1 MAQVQELPTAAL
13 LPDIENPRLS
23 ESNEGENET
32 LRALAEEQGPKL
44 AVLAEDIVRHGL
56 NPGDLFYVLQLEDG
70 SQRFA
75 VLEGN
80 RRLTALRALENPT
93 RFTGAIKTGT
103 LSKLKGLGEQYRKA
117 PIENVNCTIFNDREE
132 AHHWIE
138 LRHTG
143 EAKGAGTVR
152 WRSDA
157 ASRFAAGTEA
167 GPTQTQALDFLERR
181 GDITSLTRSQ
191 VPATTLRRLLD
202 TPYVR
207 EKIGLGY
214 KDKKLQVVAGE
225 APVAKALNWI
235 VENLISGEITEPKVS
250 SVEDRKQFA
259 DELPADIVVTPNG
272 KGQKNQALTVDL
284 DIASFGNPGA
294 GKSTSAGDGKPKQSK
309 NTTAKPRPYLIPQD
323 CVLNITDERLRRIA
337 GELRKLHIEDFTNSV
352 GVMMRVFIELSGD
365 SYITR
370 NGLSG
375 IAEKAAL
382 NKKMTAIATDLRNR
396 SKLSEKQ
403 VKPVLKACEKGSLLA
418 PSVTLLHEYVHN
430 PYMFP
435 TASDLRDAWDNLQP
449 YMVALWE
456 I

>member
-44 AVLAEDIVRHGL
+44 AVLAKDIVQHGL
-56 NPGDLFYVLQLEDG
+56 NPGDLFYVLQLDDG

-103 LSKLKGLGEQYRKA
+103 LSKLKSLGEQYRKA

-143 EAKGAGTVR
+143 EANGAGTVR

-214 KDKKLQVVAGE
+214 KDKKLQVVDGE
-225 APVAKALNWI
+225 EPVAKALNWI
-235 VENLISGEITEPKVS
+235 VGKLISGEITEPKIS
-250 SVEDRKQFA
+250 SVENRKQFA
-259 DELPADIVVTPNG
+259 DELPEDIVVT
-272 KGQKNQALTVDL
+272 LTDDHKKQEL
-284 DIASFGNPGA
+284 DDRDIGLFGNPGA
-294 GKSTSAGDGKPKQSK
+294 GKPTPAEDAKPKKSK
-309 NTTAKPRPYLIPQD
+309 EATAKSRTNLIPQD
-323 CVLNITDERLRRIA
+323 CVMNITDERLRRIA

-365 SYITR
+365 SYLVR

-375 IAEKAAL
+375 ITEKAAL
-382 NKKMTAIATDLRNR
+382 NKKIAAIATDLQNR
-396 SKLSEKQ
+396 AKLSAKQ
-403 VKPVLKACEKGSLLA
+403 VQPVLKACQKGSLLA
-418 PSVTLLHEYVHN
+418 PSVTLMHEYVHN

-435 TASDLRDAWDNLQP
+435 TASDLRDGWDNLQP

>member
-1 MAQVQELPTAAL
+1 MAQIQELPAAAL

-44 AVLAEDIVRHGL
+44 AVLAKDIVQHGL
-56 NPGDLFYVLQLEDG
+56 NPGDLFYVIQLEDG

-80 RRLTALRALENPT
+80 RRLTVLRALENPT
-93 RFTGAIKTGT
+93 RFTGAIKSRT
-103 LSKLKGLGEQYRKA
+103 LSKLKGLGEQYRQA

-143 EAKGAGTVR
+143 EAQGAGTVR

-225 APVAKALNWI
+225 EHVAKALNWI
-235 VENLISGEITEPKVS
+235 VENLISGEITEPKIS
-250 SVEDRKQFA
+250 SIELRKEFA
-259 DELPADIVVTPNG
+259 DDLPEDIVVTITDED
-272 KGQKNQALTVDL
+272 KQKTEADDL
-284 DIASFGNPGA
+284 DITSFGNPGA
-294 GKSTSAGDGKPKQSK
+294 GKPSPTDGGKPKKSK
-309 NTTAKPRPYLIPQD
+309 DAKAKPRTNLIPQD
-323 CVLNITDERLRRIA
+323 CVMNITDERLRRIA

-365 SYITR
+365 SYLAR

-375 IAEKAAL
+375 ITEKAAL
-382 NKKMTAIATDLRNR
+382 NKKIAAIATDLQNR

-403 VKPVLKACEKGSLLA
+403 VKPVIKACQKGSLLA
-418 PSVTLLHEYVHN
+418 PSVTLMHEYVHN

-435 TASDLRDAWDNLQP
+435 TASDLRDGWDNLQP